1 MKRNQVANGVR
12 VKLNSTF
19 EIKSLSDKYLACEP
33 ILFISDSHIY
43 NDSRGEY
50 VWIKGGSLVNGGP
63 AYLTELDLEFPV
75 SDIPLYSHDTIDYNQ
90 DLSMYKNYLHESFI

>member
-43 NDSRGEY
+43 NDSQGEY
-50 VWIKGGSLVNGGP
+50 VWIKGGSLTNSGP

-75 SDIPLYSHDTIDYNQ
+75 SEVPL
-90 DLSMYKNYLHESFI
+90 